1 LAAGAGRDSRKRAEL
16 GLPPIEQVVAD
27 LATQLT
33 ADEDRPAAFQALLGS
48 RLRTLV
54 ECHRHR
60 REPGMRAAWRAC
72 LIEAASIC
80 VLLAGRLPPPRHSG
94 PPGAQTPNASP
105 QPLLIRTPLL
115 IASPSKS
122 RTIKALGATLA
133 VVAAMATP
141 AAAQG
146 PTFGFDFNPTVD
158 KIRVTSAVLEGTT
171 VKLKAEASASASP
184 TA

>member
-80 VLLAGRLPPPRHSG
+80 VLLAGRLPPPDIPARLERKRQTHLPG
-94 PPGAQTPNASP
+94 PCCSERRCSSHPRP
-105 QPLLIRTPLL
+105 
-115 IASPSKS
+115 
-122 RTIKALGATLA
+122 
-133 VVAAMATP
+133 
-141 AAAQG
+141 
-146 PTFGFDFNPTVD
+146 
-158 KIRVTSAVLEGTT
+158 
-171 VKLKAEASASASP
+171 
-184 TA
+184 